1 MTLANHCVLIEN
13 KLQQR
18 QERSLYL
25 VNHDTV
31 DGIFTDDSDVKKHV
45 FALFFCFCLL
55 YLCVF
60 FAFYDFGGHYYRYSM
75 RVLTV

>member
-1 MTLANHCVLIEN
+1 VTLANHCVLIEN
-13 KLQQR
+13 KLLQR

-45 FALFFCFCLL
+45 FALFFVFVCFICVCFLL
-55 YLCVF
+55 FIILVAIIIVIQCVF
-60 FAFYDFGGHYYRYSM
+60 
-75 RVLTV
+75 